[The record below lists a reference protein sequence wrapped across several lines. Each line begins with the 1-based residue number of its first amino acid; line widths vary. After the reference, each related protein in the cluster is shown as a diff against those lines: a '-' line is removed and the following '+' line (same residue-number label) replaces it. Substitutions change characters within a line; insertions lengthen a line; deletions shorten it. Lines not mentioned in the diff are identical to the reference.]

1 MNGAFLPDLKSRS
14 ILPHIE
20 MKKILFLT
28 TGGTISCVATEDGLE
43 PSLSGN
49 DILTAVPE
57 LRALGEITVKDLT
70 KIDSS
75 NVVPSDWSSWAT
87 LIGDNYTEYDGF
99 VLTHGTDT
107 MAYTASALS
116 YMLVN
121 LGKPVVLT
129 GSQVPLSLSNSDA
142 RSNLELAFT
151 IASSGLPGVLSPL
164 AIRSSKATAAKR
176 SLPAISMPL
185 KASMKHR
192 FSFLTKTASKRTSP
206 TDGMWEDSVLKARWK
221 KKSWHLRSRLDSNL
235 TSSTTRSSAATRASS
250 LNAMAQA
257 ASIQGGII
265 SCPPSAGPSKPECGW
280 SVSPSVF

>member
-1 MNGAFLPDLKSRS
+1 M
-14 ILPHIE
+14 
-20 MKKILFLT
+20 T

-43 PSLSGN
+43 PTLSGN
-49 DILTAVPE
+49 DILTSVPE
-57 LRALGEITVKDLT
+57 LRTLGEITVKDLT

-75 NVVPSDWSSWAT
+75 NVVPQDWSSWAT

-151 IASSGLPGVLSPL
+151 IASSAFPAYLSPL
-164 AIRSSKATAAKR
+164 AIKSSKATAAK
-176 SLPAISMPL
+176 
-185 KASMKHR
+185 
-192 FSFLTKTASKRTSP
+192 
-206 TDGMWEDSVLKARWK
+206 
-221 KKSWHLRSRLDSNL
+221 NL
-235 TSSTTRSSAATRASS
+235 YP
-250 LNAMAQA
+250 QF
-257 ASIQGGII
+257 Q
-265 SCPPSAGPSKPECGW
+265 C
-280 SVSPSVF
+280 F

>member
-1 MNGAFLPDLKSRS
+1 M
-14 ILPHIE
+14 
-20 MKKILFLT
+20 T

-43 PSLSGN
+43 PTLSGN
-49 DILTAVPE
+49 DILTSVPE
-57 LRALGEITVKDLT
+57 LRTLGEITVKDLT

-75 NVVPSDWSSWAT
+75 NVVPQDWSSWAT

-151 IASSGLPGVLSPL
+151 IASSGLPGVFV
-164 AIRSSKATAAKR
+164 AFGNKVIKGDCCKK
-176 SLPAISMPL
+176 SLPAISML
-185 KASMKHR
+185 LRASMKHR
-192 FSFLTKTASKRTSP
+192 FSF
-206 TDGMWEDSVLKARWK
+206 
-221 KKSWHLRSRLDSNL
+221 
-235 TSSTTRSSAATRASS
+235 
-250 LNAMAQA
+250 
-257 ASIQGGII
+257 
-265 SCPPSAGPSKPECGW
+265 
-280 SVSPSVF
+280 